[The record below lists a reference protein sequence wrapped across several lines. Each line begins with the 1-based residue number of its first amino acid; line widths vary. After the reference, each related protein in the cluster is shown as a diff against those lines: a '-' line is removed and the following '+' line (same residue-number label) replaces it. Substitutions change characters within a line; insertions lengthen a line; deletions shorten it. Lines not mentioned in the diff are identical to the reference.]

1 MRAISLCTALS
12 VIACLP
18 VTAARADTTRKLIV
32 TLDTPHEASPEL
44 FCIVGEQRCSERH
57 CNSLSE
63 IKDTM
68 SFDGT
73 TIRFDGTA
81 LRGAPAHEP
90 LRHALTALSLR
101 SPRSASSRAKGQQC
115 RQCMPEVTRIEYM
128 GTPDDLRGYITCA
141 KNRRTTNSDR
151 VAVTFLRFHKL
162 NVPAPVSHLELLGDH
177 VTVYFAKPV
186 EVDDYEFLIS
196 IGGDYLADT
205 VGLGTKERMV
215 LPLHPRCTSST
226 IVLPARARPRTPE
239 VLSVTLDHEPM
250 DGCIE
255 EREESVSAWLP
266 YRSSGDVKT
275 LRLWY
280 VSPTTSIVYETP
292 WTERAPPELLAAR
305 HRELELSWRKDCL
318 VGSLPA
324 SGSGSDWSAS
334 CPRAILPAVGGSC
347 QLLSS
352 SHERCRYRCAAVPG
366 MPAFALPTPVRFDRF
381 GRWSSDEPEEEE
393 DGSDQPEARKAYSWE
408 DTLGYSGQELTSF
421 VAPHDRKIVVDLPD
435 PEAWRSRFGNE
446 IDRVELQSSSGVT
459 RIVTMRA
466 VPPRWAIISVPNATC
481 SERFTVTVHGARAF
495 DRRDQALSDEGNL
508 VLDSP
513 RRYRDLF
520 HWVVVLG
527 GGALFPQNQRVY
539 RTERNEEPF
548 GVVGAGFE
556 RYIEWPAPGA
566 IEVTFLYELTRT
578 AYGVV
583 RLPTDRGDRLA
594 KIPFHRAIAEL
605 AATRWGRNREWQV
618 GLMGGLGIGGPL
630 AGNTEKVGTL
640 RSFVFAG
647 VLGRIKIFDWRTW
660 IELNAG
666 VRWGEKH
673 QYFGTDEDGDPSPD
687 VFHGEPGR
695 TERRLWQPYGGVRV
709 RGALP

>member
-1 MRAISLCTALS
+1 MRMSTATPLLL
-12 VIACLP
+12 ILWLH
-18 VTAARADTTRKLIV
+18 AAAAFADTTRKLIV

-57 CNSLSE
+57 CSSLSA
-63 IKDTM
+63 IKDAM
-68 SFDGT
+68 SFDGAA
-73 TIRFDGTA
+73 IHFDATA
-81 LRGAPAHEP
+81 LRGELAHEP
-90 LRHALTALSLR
+90 LRDALRALSPR
-101 SPRSASSRAKGQQC
+101 SPRTPSSRAKGQQC
-115 RQCMPEVTRIEYM
+115 RACTPEVTRIEYM

-151 VAVTFLRFHKL
+151 VAVAFLRFHKH

-177 VTVYFAKPV
+177 VTVYFSRPV

-196 IGGDYLADT
+196 IGGDYLANT

-226 IVLPARARPRTPE
+226 IVLPARTRPRAPE
-239 VLSVTLDHEPM
+239 TLSVTLDHEPM

-255 EREESVSAWLP
+255 ARAESVSAWLP
-266 YRSSGDVKT
+266 YRPSGDVKT
-275 LRLWY
+275 LRLAY
-280 VSPTTSIVYETP
+280 ASSTTSVVYEAP
-292 WTERAPPELLAAR
+292 WTARAPPELLAAR

-318 VGSLPA
+318 VGALPA
-324 SGSGSDWSAS
+324 SGTGADWSSS
-334 CPRAILPAVGGSC
+334 CPRATMPAVGATCALLGSSG
-347 QLLSS
+347 Q
-352 SHERCRYRCAAVPG
+352 RCRYRCAAGPG
-366 MPAFALPTPVRFDRF
+366 MPAFALPTPVRFDRY
-381 GRWSSDEPEEEE
+381 GQWSSAEPEEEG
-393 DGSDQPEARKAYSWE
+393 GSDEHEARKAYSWE

-435 PEAWRSRFGNE
+435 PAAWRSRFGNE
-446 IDRVELQSSSGVT
+446 IDHVEVRSSSGAT

-481 SERFTVTVHGARAF
+481 SERFTVTVDGARMF
-495 DRRDQALSDEGNL
+495 DRSDQGLSDDGNL

-513 RRYRDLF
+513 RRYRDLY

-548 GVVGAGFE
+548 GAVGAGFE
-556 RYIEWPAPGA
+556 RYIERPSPGA

-583 RLPTDRGDRLA
+583 RLPTDRGNRLA
-594 KIPFHRAIAEL
+594 RVPFHRAIAEL
-605 AATRWGRNREWQV
+605 AVTSWGRNREWEV
-618 GLMGGLGIGGPL
+618 GLMGGGGIGGPL
-630 AGNTEKVGTL
+630 SGGTEKVGTL
-640 RSFVFAG
+640 RAFVLAG
-647 VLGRIKIFDWRTW
+647 VLGRIKILDWNTW
-660 IELNAG
+660 IELSSG

-673 QYFGTDEDGDPSPD
+673 QYFGTDEDGKLRAD
-687 VFHGEPGR
+687 VFQGEPER
-695 TERRLWQPYGGVRV
+695 TDRRLWQLYGGVRI